1 MDHVEAQGKRMKAEL
16 FCCFKAP
23 LYWLVMGSGISVR
36 MVMAYF
42 DRLYRA
48 ADFWTLSERF
58 WDKIGSVTVGI
69 LVLLVLIR
77 SFSIDREHETLPVIN
92 STARGRGILFLNRFL
107 AGSLSVLISVLLLSA
122 GNYAVTMLLA
132 GDMPRPQDFLSL
144 FGHSSVTAMIGT
156 VGYFVFSASVCD
168 LLQNQPAA
176 MCICGVPFGI
186 GYFINTNAIEQFDLF
201 WFFRYGFFTELT
213 RGRPLMIRPLFWA
226 AWYSL
231 LTICILWLATKK
243 KRERKEL

>member
-1 MDHVEAQGKRMKAEL
+1 MKAEL
-16 FCCFKAP
+16 FRYFRDP
-23 LYWLVMGSGISVR
+23 LYWLVLGSSIFVR
-36 MVMAYF
+36 AVLAYF
-42 DRLYRA
+42 DRLYRT
-48 ADFWTLSERF
+48 ADFWTLSEGF
-58 WDKIGSVTVGI
+58 WEKIGSVTMGF

-92 STARGRGILFLNRFL
+92 STARGRGILFFNRFL
-107 AGSLSVLISVLLLSA
+107 AGGLVAFISVLLLSA
-122 GNYAVTMLLA
+122 GNYAVTILLA
-132 GDMPRPQDFLSL
+132 NGIPLPQEFVPL
-144 FGHSSVTAMIGT
+144 FGYSSLIAMIGT
-156 VGYFVFSASVCD
+156 IGYFVFSASVCD